1 MSTKNIKMKSVRMKM
16 NFLLLLCLAFQ
27 GEIFSQEV
35 NLEVSGNRE
44 IEPAYRITKVPSL
57 IDTIIPYSEIKYPLL
72 SLKYETT
79 FALDTIKSA
88 KIKLID
94 NLPDIYN
101 GFAKVGIG
109 SKFMPLAEVYY
120 NSNRSRKYLYGVH
133 LKHLSSVSSIQDYAP
148 SQFDRTTLSL
158 FGKNNDVKKTME
170 AGVNF
175 SSFGLHQYGIRNENT
190 PKDSI
195 AQRFTDFGTSISYG
209 KHKKDSL
216 NLNYLVNL
224 KYNYFQDKKS
234 SESALQDWYGRENL
248 LNLNAKTWYKRG
260 KEIFNLDASLFLN
273 SYKYGVFGDSITSID
288 TGMVNTNFIFNLSP
302 NITTYAKNNRLKI
315 KFGANLAL
323 NSINEKVDSKTTV
336 HIFPDIE
343 LKYSL
348 FDDILIPYLEI
359 KGGLKQNT
367 FKTLSRE
374 NEFILSNVIL
384 RNENNVI
391 AGKLGLKG
399 TLSNTIMFNVNASF
413 GIYKNKALFV
423 NDTLYARGNQ
433 FRVIYDD
440 VNSATISASL
450 IYQQSEDLKIEGI
463 GIFNSYQAKNN
474 IYAWNL
480 PQIQFIARASYLFQ
494 EKFKFTFDFN
504 LEGGRY
510 AQVYSKEESD
520 YEENLQ
526 FAKKLGFI
534 PDFNLGADYKYNEK
548 ISAFLQFN
556 NFVAQRYNRWYN
568 YPVQGFQV
576 MGGVSFKF

>member
-1 MSTKNIKMKSVRMKM
+1 MSTKKIKIRSLRMKM

-101 GFAKVGIG
+101 GYAKVGIG

-133 LKHLSSVSSIQDYAP
+133 LKHLSSVSSIKDYAP

-234 SESALQDWYGRENL
+234 TLPNDTSFYAREDNFNIHSSL
-248 LNLNAKTWYKRG
+248 WYKLK
-260 KEIFNLDASLFLN
+260 KEVISGDVDLLINYYNIMDPSKNNTIF
-273 SYKYGVFGDSITSID
+273 ID
-288 TGMVNTNFIFNLSP
+288 NQPNIIFKLTP
-302 NITTYAKNNRLKI
+302 NITTYAKNNRLKV
-315 KFGANLAL
+315 KFGVNFNIDANSTIKPYIA
-323 NSINEKVDSKTTV
+323 
-336 HIFPDIE
+336 PDIE
-343 LKYSL
+343 AKYSL

-374 NEFILSNVIL
+374 NEFILSNVVL

-463 GIFNSYQAKNN
+463 GFFNSYQAKNN

-480 PQIQFIARASYLFQ
+480 PQIQFITRASYLFQ